1 MTTNEIILGVVTAAL
16 VVFSLTVALV
26 IPKRDPDF
34 PGRKGLLVFFL
45 VAVALTGGVLAAVEA
60 VGEEETAEA
69 AEGEPPAGEPAPAEP
84 PAGEPAP
91 PPAEPA
97 PAPAEPPAEP
107 VPPEPPAGEPAPVEP
122 PAGDPAAGKEVFLG
136 TTASC
141 GACHT
146 LADAGTT
153 GAVGPNLDET
163 KPPLE
168 LVIDRVTNGQG
179 AMPAFGGILSEQEI
193 QDVAAYVVQATSG

>member
-26 IPKRDPDF
+26 IPKRDPGF
-34 PGRKGLLVFFL
+34 PGRKGLAAFFV
-45 VAVALTGGVLAAVEA
+45 VAVLLTGGVLAAVEA

-69 AEGEPPAGEPAPAEP
+69 AEGAEPPAGEPAPAEP
-84 PAGEPAP
+84 PAGEPPAGEA
-91 PPAEPA
+91 PPAESPT
-97 PAPAEPPAEP
+97 
-107 VPPEPPAGEPAPVEP
+107 
-122 PAGDPAAGKEVFLG
+122 GDPAAGREVFLG
-136 TTASC
+136 STGSC

-146 LADAGTT
+146 LADAGTS
-153 GAVGPNLDET
+153 GAVGPNLDESQ
-163 KPPLE
+163 PPRE

-193 QDVAAYVVQATSG
+193 QDVAAYVVQATGG